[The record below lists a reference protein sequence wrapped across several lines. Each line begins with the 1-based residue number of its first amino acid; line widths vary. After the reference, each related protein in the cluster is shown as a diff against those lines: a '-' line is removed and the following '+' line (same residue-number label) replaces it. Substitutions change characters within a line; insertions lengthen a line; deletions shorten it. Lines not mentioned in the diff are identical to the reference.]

1 MQSSNNLK
9 TENENV
15 MPPTCRKALKFN
27 MSYRRKSHVKLPH
40 IVKFSGGRSSGTM
53 LFKLLEGRVL
63 NAERGDV
70 VVFNNTSA
78 EHPATYDFVREC
90 KEVCEMKYGI
100 PFFLVE
106 YCTYEDSSHGE
117 YIRIPTFRLVNSK
130 PHSKENPN
138 GYRWRGE
145 VYEELLSWNGVVP
158 SIFQRTCT
166 VALKMQTTRNFLKEW
181 LLNTPETKRMGHYW
195 DGSRI
200 DPNELYRRHVKY
212 GGEVPKGVFIKKKH
226 FVLSQQHFRE
236 SQSWSD
242 YSCSRKPYS
251 NKLVSN
257 KLFGDTVHFGKNS
270 VQYIGIVGL
279 RFDEKHRVAKLLL
292 RSNPARMDNDY
303 AGENVYAPLHDN
315 GYRSSDVS
323 DFWKSASWRLN
334 LDEEKPLSNCT
345 FCFLKG
351 VENLRLVREHFQE
364 QKDFQ
369 VVGSPCD
376 LNWWV
381 DIEKRYAK
389 DFDAEG
395 KQTRTEIPDNVIG
408 FFGAR
413 SGYLYKYLASESKN
427 FDFDE
432 DYPDGFLPCDCT
444 D

>member
-1 MQSSNNLK
+1 MEVSNSLK
-9 TENENV
+9 TENENLISL
-15 MPPTCRKALKFN
+15 PHGSALKFN
-27 MSYRRKSHVKLPH
+27 MSYRRKSHSKLPH

-53 LFKLLEGRVL
+53 LFELLESKAL

-70 VVFNNTSA
+70 VIFNNTSA

-90 KEVCEMKYGI
+90 KEVCEMKHGI

-106 YCTYEDSSHGE
+106 HCTYEDSSHGE

-181 LLNTPETKRMGHYW
+181 FLNTPETRRKGHYW
-195 DGSRI
+195 DSSRI

-212 GGEVPKGVFIKKKH
+212 KGEVPKEVFVEKKR
-226 FVLSQQHFRE
+226 FVLSQKHFRE
-236 SQSWSD
+236 CQNWGD
-242 YSCSRKPYS
+242 YSRSYRPYF
-251 NKLVSN
+251 NERVS
-257 KLFGDTVHFGKNS
+257 KKVFGDTVFFGEGG
-270 VQYIGIVGL
+270 VQYIGVVGL
-279 RFDEKHRVAKLLL
+279 RSDEKIRFTKLRL
-292 RSNPARMDNDY
+292 RSDPARKDNDY
-303 AGENVYAPLHDN
+303 VGENVYAPLVDN
-315 GYRSSDVS
+315 DYIEADVIR
-323 DFWKSASWRLN
+323 FWENRPWQLE
-334 LDEEKPLSNCT
+334 LDKDLPLSNCT

-351 VENLRLVREHFQE
+351 VENLRLVEDHFKE
-364 QKDFQ
+364 MSDSSLID
-369 VVGSPCD
+369 SPCD
-376 LNWWV
+376 LKWWAG
-381 DIEKRYAK
+381 IEEKYAK

-395 KQTRTEIPDNVIG
+395 KKTRKEVPDNVIG

-413 SGYLYKYLASESKN
+413 SGYLFKYLASNRKSE
-427 FDFDE
+427 DFEDE
-432 DYPDGFLPCDCT
+432 YPDGFLPCDCT